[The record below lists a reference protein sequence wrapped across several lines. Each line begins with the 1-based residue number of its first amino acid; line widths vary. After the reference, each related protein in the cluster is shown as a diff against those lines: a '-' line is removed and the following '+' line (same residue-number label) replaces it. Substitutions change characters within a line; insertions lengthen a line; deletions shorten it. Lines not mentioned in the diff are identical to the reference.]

1 MSKLHDVLMRQ
12 FENMGKAYEEY
23 ARANGLTY
31 LSLSMLDEIH
41 EAGDSCTQKRIS
53 EETHYPKQTVNLV
66 INSFL
71 ESGCVELQEIP
82 SDRRNKQ
89 IILTAKGRQLCEHV
103 VAPMLEAENRA
114 VRGLSE
120 RQSELL
126 AALLELYGESYYE
139 ELKRI

>member
-12 FENMGKAYEEY
+12 FENMDKAYEEY

-31 LSLSMLDEIH
+31 LSLSMLEAIY
-41 EAGDSCTQKRIS
+41 EAGDSRTQKRIS

-66 INSFL
+66 IKSFL
-71 ESGCVELQEIP
+71 ESGCVELREIP

-89 IILTAKGRQLCEHV
+89 IILTAKGRQLCERV

-126 AALLELYGESYYE
+126 AALFELYGESYCE

>member
-1 MSKLHDVLMRQ
+1 MKTWIRHTR
-12 FENMGKAYEEY
+12 NT
-23 ARANGLTY
+23 RANGLTY
-31 LSLSMLDEIH
+31 LSLSML
-41 EAGDSCTQKRIS
+41 EAIYEVGDSCTQKRIS

-66 INSFL
+66 IKSFL
-71 ESGCVELQEIP
+71 ESGCVELREIP

-89 IILTAKGRQLCEHV
+89 IILTAKGRQLCERV

-126 AALLELYGESYYE
+126 AALFELYGESYCE

>member
-1 MSKLHDVLMRQ
+1 MSKLHDVPMRQ
-12 FENMGKAYEEY
+12 FENMDKAYEEY

-31 LSLSMLDEIH
+31 ISLSML
-41 EAGDSCTQKRIS
+41 EAIYEVGDSCTQKRRS

-89 IILTAKGRQLCEHV
+89 IILTAKGRQLCERV

-126 AALLELYGESYYE
+126 AALFELYGESYCE

>member
-1 MSKLHDVLMRQ
+1 
-12 FENMGKAYEEY
+12 
-23 ARANGLTY
+23 
-31 LSLSMLDEIH
+31 MLEAIY
-41 EAGDSCTQKRIS
+41 EAGDICPQKRIS
-53 EETHYPKQTVNLV
+53 EETHYSKQTVNLV
-66 INSFL
+66 IKSFL
-71 ESGCVELQEIP
+71 EIGCVELREIP

-89 IILTAKGRQLCEHV
+89 IILTAKGRQLCERV

-126 AALLELYGESYYE
+126 AALFELYGESYCE

>member
-1 MSKLHDVLMRQ
+1 MSKLHDVPMRQ
-12 FENMGKAYEEY
+12 FENMDKAYEEY

-31 LSLSMLDEIH
+31 ISLSML
-41 EAGDSCTQKRIS
+41 EAIYEVGDSCTQKRIS

-89 IILTAKGRQLCEHV
+89 IILTAKGRQLCERV

-126 AALLELYGESYYE
+126 AALFELYGESYCE